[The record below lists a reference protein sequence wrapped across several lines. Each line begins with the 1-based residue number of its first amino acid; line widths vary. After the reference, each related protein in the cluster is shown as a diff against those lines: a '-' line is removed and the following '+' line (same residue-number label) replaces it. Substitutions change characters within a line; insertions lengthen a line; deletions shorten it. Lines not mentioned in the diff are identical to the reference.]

1 MKGLRNKKIAMKVDN
16 GKIVLSLEDD
26 RSFVMLIVHLLKI
39 DYGDVRI
46 EMRNNKPFRVVKT
59 DDGFLLG
66 ANDEE
71 DLTKFLSLL
80 K

>member
-1 MKGLRNKKIAMKVDN
+1 MKVDN

>member
-1 MKGLRNKKIAMKVDN
+1 
-16 GKIVLSLEDD
+16 
-26 RSFVMLIVHLLKI
+26 MLIVHLLKI